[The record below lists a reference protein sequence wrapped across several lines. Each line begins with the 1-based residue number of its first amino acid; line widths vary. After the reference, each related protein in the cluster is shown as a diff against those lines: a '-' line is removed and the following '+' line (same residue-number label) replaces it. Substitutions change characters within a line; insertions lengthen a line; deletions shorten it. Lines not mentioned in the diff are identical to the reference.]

1 MVGKLNFKHIETIHA
16 VILTGSVTG
25 AATRLYVTQPAIS
38 NVLRDAE
45 ERLGCQLFE
54 RRGGRLLPTPLADM
68 LFDEIERSFTGLAA
82 INVFCEQ
89 ALQSQRRRL
98 RVACTPAFGAS
109 VFPWIAKTYGGA
121 PHDLFLTVH
130 SRVAHHVVALV
141 SSRKADI
148 GFGLDAPE
156 VAGVESEVLAE
167 LPLYCYLPADHPL
180 AREPF
185 LTAQLLQAE
194 PLISI
199 SRLEG
204 IDDMVTRAFQ
214 LSGCTPVTVA
224 ECPAAIT
231 AVAMVAAGLGFTL
244 MDLLPSTL
252 FDASRVAVRPFVP
265 DSRLIYKAYWLKS
278 MAQEIDAPA
287 LVQVARGAMD
297 RVLDQAKRDKA

>member
-16 VILTGSVTG
+16 VVLTGSVTG

-54 RRGGRLLPTPLADM
+54 RRGGRLLPTPLADR
-68 LFDEIERSFTGLAA
+68 LFDEIERSFTGMAA
-82 INVFCEQ
+82 INAFCEQ

-98 RVACTPAFGAS
+98 RIACTPAFGAC
-109 VFPWIAKTYGGA
+109 VFPSIAKTYGSA
-121 PHDLFLTVH
+121 PHELFLTVH
-130 SRVAHHVVALV
+130 SRAAHHVVALV

-148 GFGLDAPE
+148 GFGLDAPD
-156 VAGVESEVLAE
+156 VTGVESEVLADV
-167 LPLYCYLPADHPL
+167 PLYCYLPAQHPL
-180 AREPF
+180 AQEPVV
-185 LTAQLLQAE
+185 TAQMLQSE

-204 IDDMVTRAFQ
+204 IDDLVTHAFQ
-214 LSGCTPVTVA
+214 RSGFTPTTVA

-231 AVAMVAAGLGFTL
+231 AVAMVTAGLGYTL

-252 FDASRVAVRPFVP
+252 FDSSRVAVRPFAP
-265 DSRLIYKAYWLKS
+265 DSRLTYKAFWLKS
-278 MAQEIDAPA
+278 MATEIDAAA
-287 LVQVARGAMD
+287 LVLVARRAMTE
-297 RVLDQAKRDKA
+297 VVDQAKRDKV